1 MSTEYFTD
9 LLMCERLLMAE
20 IVLKDFFHHVWAMP
34 EITKEKHVKIYSLN
48 DGKVFKLKVCIHK

>member
-1 MSTEYFTD
+1 MSTEQFTD

-34 EITKEKHVKIYSLN
+34 EITKGQLVKFYSLI
-48 DGKVFKLKVCIHK
+48 DGKLFKLKVCIYK